1 MYVLNEEGAMGHVS
15 YTEFR
20 QNLASFM
27 DSVCEARAPLTV
39 TRQKGRSV
47 VVISEEEYESLIE
60 TFHLLKSPA
69 NARRLSGAVA
79 ALDAGQGIERDPT
92 E

>member
-1 MYVLNEEGAMGHVS
+1 MAHVG

-27 DSVCEARAPLTV
+27 DEVCDSSTALTV

-47 VVISEEEYESLIE
+47 VVISEEEYNGMME
-60 TFHLLKSPA
+60 TLHLLRSPA
-69 NARRLSGAVA
+69 NASRLLKSIA
-79 ALDAGQGIERDPT
+79 AFDAGQGIERDLIGDKT
-92 E
+92 N